1 MTNQL
6 RACRCPKRSHSGK
19 IFPENAKKSVETLA
33 VMVNSETANQG
44 GNRRDSGR
52 KPLHLPPMVCTYY
65 SYNLPFRHPFTI
77 SRGTKT
83 HQPTLIVELEHQGL
97 RGYGEAP
104 AITYYHIPVD
114 RMIADLE
121 AKRAMIEKFAL
132 TDPQRYWHYLH
143 HLLPDN
149 SFLVCALDIACWDLY
164 GKMVRKP
171 LFELWGLD
179 GTKGPATDFTIGIDT
194 VEKMVAKMKEKPWPI
209 YKIKLGVPDDLAIM
223 AALRQHTDAVF
234 RVDANAG
241 WTVEEALQKI
251 PRLAEMGVEFVEQP
265 LAKDNW
271 EGMKVL
277 YRESPLPLIADESC
291 VREEDVERC
300 HGHFHGINIKLTKC
314 SGPTPARRMIEKAR
328 TLGMKVMVGSMNE
341 SSIGSAAIA
350 HLLPALDYVDMDGP
364 LLLTEDL
371 ATGLVFHD
379 NGHVTIPRGP
389 GLGVKYEG
397 VLAKKM

>member
-1 MTNQL
+1 MLTSVPVSKPFPRRENFSEKCKKL
-6 RACRCPKRSHSGK
+6 RGNPKVDGKFRSLDCP
-19 IFPENAKKSVETLA
+19 
-33 VMVNSETANQG
+33 
-44 GNRRDSGR
+44 R
-52 KPLHLPPMVCTYY
+52 KPLFLPPMVCTYY

-77 SRGTKT
+77 FRGTKT
-83 HQPTLIVELEHQGL
+83 HQPTLIVELEHKGL

-104 AITYYHIPVD
+104 AISYYHIPVD
-114 RMIADLE
+114 QMIADLE
-121 AKRAMIEKFAL
+121 AKRSMIEKFAL

-149 SFLVCALDIACWDLY
+149 SFLVCALDIAAWDLF
-164 GKMVRKP
+164 GKLIGKP

-179 GTKGPATDFTIGIDT
+179 PTKGPATDFTIGIDT

-223 AALRQHTDAVF
+223 AALQQHTDAIF

-241 WTVEEALQKI
+241 WTVEEARQKI

-265 LAKDNW
+265 LAKDDW

-277 YRESPLPLIADESC
+277 YRESVLPLIADESC
-291 VREEDVERC
+291 VKEEDVDRC

-314 SGPTPARRMIEKAR
+314 SGPTPARRMIEKAK

-371 ATGLVFHD
+371 ATGLVFHPD
-379 NGHVTIPRGP
+379 GHVTIPRGP
-389 GLGVKYEG
+389 GLGVTYTGPYEPESR
-397 VLAKKM
+397 